1 MGSTPTCSAA
11 LSPRSEAAP
20 SSINSS
26 FFHLAASKFFD
37 AINIVAAAFVEASH
51 VVARLLAL
59 APTFIVEGICDILIV
74 TVFITVWM
82 TLRVATFCLVNVEQI
97 GWRTSAEPHTLH
109 VVTIRAQ
116 CPDIKSIQ
124 RVKPI
129 RV

>member
-1 MGSTPTCSAA
+1 MVIRFT
-11 LSPRSEAAP
+11 
-20 SSINSS
+20 

-37 AINIVAAAFVEASH
+37 AIDIVAAAFVEASH

-59 APTFIVEGICDILIV
+59 APTFIVEGMCDILIV

-116 CPDIKSIQ
+116 CPDTSSRREFQSIL
-124 RVKPI
+124 R
-129 RV
+129 